1 MRQKH
6 HKEDEE
12 TALLQCS
19 ACKYTFSTS
28 NRILA
33 GYPTTNVRSAASKGL
48 GLLLYGTQAAT
59 NGETVGAAWPLLLH
73 VETEYSWRLTRL
85 TNSFH
90 TKI

>member
-59 NGETVGAAWPLLLH
+59 NGETVGAALAAFAARGNRIFMASH
-73 VETEYSWRLTRL
+73 ETD
-85 TNSFH
+85 
-90 TKI
+90 